1 MTDTFSDTF
10 NREDIR
16 RVHASFAADYR
27 IAAESTEL
35 HSRSFV
41 DATIS
46 EIGAL
51 AEEQY
56 LSEIHVRL
64 LNSTGGLREAAVYKV
79 STNASSWTSE
89 RPGDMYWKATEGDE
103 LVINIF
109 YSDKWRALTRAQKD
123 AFIAKH
129 LSTWGK
135 GNFDGNYSALAGST
149 DRHYSSRAYGM
160 DRTRY
165 TGSS

>member
-1 MTDTFSDTF
+1 MTDTYSDTF

-41 DATIS
+41 DATVN

-56 LSEIHVRL
+56 LSKIHLRL
-64 LNSTGGLREAAVYKV
+64 LSSGGALREAAVYTV
-79 STNASSWTSE
+79 STDAGSWTAE
-89 RPGDMYWKATEGDE
+89 RPGDMYWSANHGDS
-103 LVINIF
+103 LRITIS
-109 YSDKWRALTRAQKD
+109 YSPKWRALTQAQRD
-123 AFIAKH
+123 AFIAKY
-129 LSTWGK
+129 LADWGTSD
-135 GNFDGNYSALAGST
+135 FDGSYGSLIGST
-149 DRHYSSRAYGM
+149 DRQYSSRAYGM

-165 TGSS
+165 SGTA

>member
-1 MTDTFSDTF
+1 MTDTYSDTF

-56 LSEIHVRL
+56 LSKIHLRL
-64 LNSTGGLREAAVYKV
+64 LSSGGAVREAAVYTV
-79 STNASSWTSE
+79 STDAGSWAAE
-89 RPGDMYWKATEGDE
+89 RPGDMYWKASHGDR
-103 LVINIF
+103 LCIDVF
-109 YSDKWRALTRAQKD
+109 YSATWRALTRAQKD
-123 AFIAKH
+123 AFIAKY
-129 LSTWGK
+129 LASWGTSD
-135 GNFDGNYSALAGST
+135 FDGNYDGLVGSM
-149 DRHYSSRAYGM
+149 DRQYSSRAYGM

-165 TGSS
+165 SGTA

>member
-1 MTDTFSDTF
+1 MTDTYSDTF

-16 RVHASFAADYR
+16 RVHASFGADYR

-35 HSRSFV
+35 HSAGFV
-41 DATIS
+41 DATIG
-46 EIGAL
+46 EIGVL

-56 LSEIHVRL
+56 LSEIHLRL
-64 LNSTGGLREAAVYKV
+64 LSSGGSIREAAVYKV

-89 RPGDMYWKATEGDE
+89 RPGDMYWKANQGDR
-103 LVINIF
+103 LVITIF
-109 YSDKWRALTRAQKD
+109 YSAKWKALSQAQKD
-123 AFIAKH
+123 AFIAKY
-129 LSTWGK
+129 LASWGTSD
-135 GNFDGNYSALAGST
+135 FDGNYGAVAGST

-165 TGSS
+165 TG

>member
-1 MTDTFSDTF
+1 MTDTYSNTF
-10 NREDIR
+10 NRDDIR

-27 IAAESTEL
+27 IAAESTGL
-35 HSRSFV
+35 HSSSFV

-51 AEEQY
+51 VEEQY
-56 LSEIHVRL
+56 LSEIHLRL
-64 LNSTGGLREAAVYKV
+64 LSSDGHTREAAVYRV

-89 RPGDMYWKATEGDE
+89 RPGDMYWTPNQGDT

-109 YSDKWRALTRAQKD
+109 YSDKWKALTKTQKD
-123 AFIAKH
+123 AFIAKY
-129 LSTWGK
+129 LSTWTTS
-135 GNFDGNYSALAGST
+135 NFDGNYGALTGST
-149 DRHYSSRAYGM
+149 DRHYASRAYGM

-165 TGSS
+165 TGSG

>member
-1 MTDTFSDTF
+1 MTDTYSDTF

-27 IAAESTEL
+27 IAAESSEL
-35 HSRSFV
+35 HSPAFV
-41 DATIS
+41 DATII

-56 LSEIHVRL
+56 LSAIHIRL
-64 LNSTGGLREAAVYKV
+64 LSSAGGIHEAAVYRA

-89 RPGDMYWKATEGDE
+89 RPGDMYWKANHGDS
-103 LVINIF
+103 LVITVF
-109 YSDKWRALTRAQKD
+109 YSPRWEALTQAQRD
-123 AFIAKH
+123 AFRERH
-129 LSTWGK
+129 LLGWEPSD
-135 GNFDGNYSALAGST
+135 FDGSYGGLAGST

-165 TGSS
+165 TGSD